1 MTLGNDSVQT
11 IQKESIRLAATVNKT
26 HKCIHFELRLLTW
39 QVLSKM
45 TFTFLRRSLT
55 TCYGS
60 FTKHILV
67 WKLPQFYQQSQ
78 NLFIFFS
85 FGLRAI
91 SSNKMSWS
99 SATMWPSNNT
109 WLWLHLLMG
118 EKWVF
123 YITVISVGV
132 DRAKTLN
139 PLFNLLDQ
147 FSSTYT
153 PLRKCRII
161 TGYLHFILIFTH
173 KKKKREIIDKS
184 RRRPLC
190 PFNRRARHDPIS
202 QIHWSSTY
210 LQIKL

>member
-1 MTLGNDSVQT
+1 MALSPHTFSGNC
-11 IQKESIRLAATVNKT
+11 LNF
-26 HKCIHFELRLLTW
+26 IHTA
-39 QVLSKM
+39 KI
-45 TFTFLRRSLT
+45 SL
-55 TCYGS
+55 
-60 FTKHILV
+60 
-67 WKLPQFYQQSQ
+67 
-78 NLFIFFS
+78 IFFS
-85 FGLRAI
+85 SGLRAI
-91 SSNKMSWS
+91 STNKMSWS
-99 SATMWPSNNT
+99 TATMWPSNNT

-173 KKKKREIIDKS
+173 TQKREIIDKS

-190 PFNRRARHDPIS
+190 PFNRRACHDPIS
-202 QIHWSSTY
+202 QIQWSSTY